1 MPFLSYF
8 NTPLQIPKALEDD
21 ILTEVYMNIIAPT
34 RCLLVGKRSNQ
45 IGKRKKMVT
54 TFIQDP
60 MR

>member
-8 NTPLQIPKALEDD
+8 NTPLQIPTALEVD

-45 IGKRKKMVT
+45 IGKMKKKW
-54 TFIQDP
+54 
-60 MR
+60 